1 MRKSLIPTV
10 LAAALVC
17 SPLAFAAT
25 NPPVAT
31 SAGTNAA
38 TRTGHQ
44 QHGRHA
50 GRMMG
55 MLDQLDLTDTQRTS
69 IRQMLRQN
77 FEQARPDMQALRQK
91 ELAFESATPGS
102 SAYQTATNDLAQAE
116 SNAAHAR
123 VLRQAEL
130 HTKIYNELTPAQ
142 RTKLASIRSQRE
154 AKIKQWRESHVHSA
168 DAPATSSR

>member
-1 MRKSLIPTV
+1 MRKSMIPTV

-25 NPPVAT
+25 NPPAATNAGTSAAT
-31 SAGTNAA
+31 S
-38 TRTGHQ
+38 RTGQH
-44 QHGRHA
+44 HGRHA
-50 GRMMG
+50 WRTMG

-69 IRQMLRQN
+69 I
-77 FEQARPDMQALRQK
+77 MQALRQK
-91 ELAFESATPGS
+91 KLAFESATPGS
-102 SAYQTATNDLAQAE
+102 SAYQTATDDLAQAE
-116 SNAAHAR
+116 SNAARAR

-154 AKIKQWRESHVHSA
+154 AKIKQWRESHVRSA
-168 DAPATSSR
+168 NAPATSSR